1 MKSIS
6 CLDKGFVRLVDS
18 MGDDRSIVQ
27 AARVSYGSGLKG
39 DEADKKLLKYL
50 YTHRHT
56 SPFEQVEFK
65 FHCRMPIF
73 VARQWVRYRT
83 ASLNEIS
90 ARYTELSNDYYV
102 PSDWRKQDDKNK
114 QGSSA
119 SILQD
124 TNHMVC
130 DALYFESC
138 KKAVENYQKMLA
150 RGVAR
155 EMARMVLPVS
165 MYTEWYWKQDLH
177 NLLHFLRQRLDH
189 HAQYEIRVYAEAI
202 RDLITPIVPWT
213 MELFNGKNN

>member
-1 MKSIS
+1 MKSVK

-18 MGDDRSIVQ
+18 MGDDTAIVQ
-27 AARVSYGSGLKG
+27 AARVSYQSGSKG
-39 DEADKKLLKYL
+39 EEADRKLLRYL

-73 VARQWVRYRT
+73 VARQWVRHRT

-90 ARYTELSNDYYV
+90 ARYTKLSNDYYV
-102 PSDWRKQDDKNK
+102 PDEWRLQDNKNK
-114 QGSSA
+114 QSSNGFCSPEYNNICNRSYQYA
-119 SILQD
+119 
-124 TNHMVC
+124 C
-130 DALYFESC
+130 DQAIRVYHGLIDLGIS
-138 KKAVENYQKMLA
+138 
-150 RGVAR
+150 R

-177 NLLHFLRQRLDH
+177 NLLHFLRLRLDS

-202 RDLITPIVPWT
+202 RDLISPIVPWT
-213 MELFNGKNN
+213 MEIFKETL